1 VVGRHTPLAS
11 DAESIAP
18 PELEP
23 AEEPEL
29 ELPEPEL
36 PELPEPP
43 ESREPPDP
51 PELEAE
57 VPESLELEALASAS
71 CTAFSWVE
79 PSDDPHA
86 IQDDAAMAQS
96 GETDADVRRIPTSL
110 P

>member
-23 AEEPEL
+23 LEEPEL

-36 PELPEPP
+36 PE
-43 ESREPPDP
+43 SRELPDP
-51 PELEAE
+51 PELDAE
-57 VPESLELEALASAS
+57 VPESLELAALASAS
-71 CTAFSWVE
+71 CTGFPCVE

-86 IQDDAAMAQS
+86 IQDDEAMAQS
-96 GETDADVRRIPTSL
+96 ARSDTDVRRIPTAA